1 MTLRQLE
8 IFRAVLRLGTLSGAA
23 AELHLTQP
31 AVSMQMKALA
41 KDVGVA
47 LFRSTGR
54 RLEGTEAGRIFD
66 TYAERILRLA
76 DEARML
82 ASLEVT
88 PDRVVRIAASSTPG
102 VNLLPARVAAHRKRH
117 PEVAVRL
124 EVLNSEEVESR
135 VASGEADFGIVGGQ
149 LKNAGLRADRW
160 CDDELVLVLPSGHR
174 LARRRAV
181 SARDLAG
188 EVLLVREHGSATR
201 STAEAAFLKAG
212 LPLPV
217 VQVVGN
223 TEAIK
228 GSVSAG
234 LGISL
239 LSRYAVNTEVRSG
252 LLAAVRLKDVAL
264 SRPLRIVRDPKREL
278 TPAARG
284 FLRFLSDSVRR
295 KNAPEQGT
303 PPA

>member
-1 MTLRQLE
+1 MTLRQLQ

-47 LFRSTGR
+47 LFRSKGR
-54 RLEGTEAGRIFD
+54 RLDATEAGRIFD

-76 DEARML
+76 DEARMI

-102 VNLLPARVAAHRKRH
+102 VHLLPERIAAHRARH
-117 PEVAVRL
+117 PEVVVRL
-124 EVLNSEEVESR
+124 EVLNSEEVEHR

-149 LKNAGLRADRW
+149 LKNADLRADRW
-160 CDDELVLVLPSGHR
+160 CDDELVLVVPRRHR
-174 LARRRAV
+174 LGRARAA
-181 SARDLAG
+181 SARDLVG
-188 EVLLVREHGSATR
+188 EVLLVREPGSATR

-234 LGISL
+234 LGVSL
-239 LSRYAVNTEVRSG
+239 LSRYAVEAEVRSG

-278 TPAARG
+278 SPAARG
-284 FLRFLSDSVRR
+284 FLAFLANSARR
-295 KNAPEQGT
+295 RRAPRKGRK
-303 PPA
+303 AS